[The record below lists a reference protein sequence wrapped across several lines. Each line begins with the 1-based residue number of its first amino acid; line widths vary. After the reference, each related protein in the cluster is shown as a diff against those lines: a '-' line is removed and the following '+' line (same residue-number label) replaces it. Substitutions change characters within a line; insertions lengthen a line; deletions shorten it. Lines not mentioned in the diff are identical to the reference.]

1 VHAHTVPCYGSA
13 MQRSVQS
20 YGSVRPGDSAFGALS
35 RGALSRAAI
44 RFAPPP
50 VAGADE
56 GVGKQR
62 GWGILKT
69 RPQSA
74 TTA

>member
-50 VAGADE
+50 
-56 GVGKQR
+56 R
-62 GWGILKT
+62 GGG
-69 RPQSA
+69 
-74 TTA
+74 